1 MPFHKSACKK
11 LNERCYRGRTGR
23 KCPVGQVFNNRDNR
37 DGVMPGYLLHQY
49 MIKCSGVFIRFRFY
63 LQETAVY
70 VFNGKSGAMLCY
82 RSFIFSIMVREELV
96 YKCPGG
102 SIKYK
107 YPQQHDSQYPI

>member
-1 MPFHKSACKK
+1 M
-11 LNERCYRGRTGR
+11 
-23 KCPVGQVFNNRDNR
+23 
-37 DGVMPGYLLHQY
+37 
-49 MIKCSGVFIRFRFY
+49 
-63 LQETAVY
+63 QETAVY
-70 VFNGKSGAMLCY
+70 VFNRKSGAMLCY